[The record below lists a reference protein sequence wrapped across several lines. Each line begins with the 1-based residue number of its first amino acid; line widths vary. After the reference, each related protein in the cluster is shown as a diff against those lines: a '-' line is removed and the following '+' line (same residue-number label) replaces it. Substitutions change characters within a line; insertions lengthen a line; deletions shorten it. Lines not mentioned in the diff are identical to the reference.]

1 MGGMSNIS
9 GIGFAEILSGARRI
23 AIAVHSHPDG
33 DAVGSG
39 AALLHFIM
47 ETLGGKAALTI
58 PDSIP
63 DNLSFIIEGLPGD
76 SVLFHDRDP
85 ENTVETILKADMIVC
100 LDMNAFNRSGALEEA
115 LSASGAKKIL
125 VDHHLNP
132 DTGAFDVVFSDTRVS
147 STCELLFRILMETEQ
162 VGSDASRLPGATA
175 TALMAGMT
183 TDTNNFAN
191 SVFPGTLD
199 MASSLLAAGVD
210 RDAIVNNIYRTYR
223 ENRIRL
229 MGFLLDKCLSIT
241 SSGVAYMILDKE
253 TMSRFGITE
262 GETEGFVNIPL
273 SIGKVRMSIFL
284 REDNGFFRVSVR
296 SKEGTSAN
304 SLAMK
309 YFNGGGHEL
318 AAGGKLF
325 FPSDIPSREDA
336 ASYIV
341 RVTGN
346 FLEGK

>member
-1 MGGMSNIS
+1 MEGKSIIS
-9 GIGFAEILSGARRI
+9 GTGFAGILSGVRRI
-23 AIAVHSHPDG
+23 VIAVHSHPDG
-33 DAVGSG
+33 DAIGSG
-39 AALLHFIM
+39 AGLLHFIG
-47 ETLGGKAALTI
+47 ETLGKEAVLTI
-58 PDSIP
+58 PDPIP
-63 DNLSFIIEGLPGD
+63 DNLSFLLEGVPRG
-76 SVLFHDRDP
+76 SVLFHHENP
-85 ENTVETILKADMIVC
+85 EETVSAISEADLIVC
-100 LDMNAFNRSGALEEA
+100 LDMNAFNRSGALEEPLA
-115 LSASGAKKIL
+115 ASGAKKVL

-132 DTGAFDVVFSDTRVS
+132 DSGAFDIVFSDTRVS
-147 STCELLFRILMETEQ
+147 STCELLYRILMETEQ
-162 VGSDASRLPGATA
+162 IGHDASRLPHATA

-191 SVFPGTLD
+191 SVFPGTLA
-199 MASSLLAAGVD
+199 MASALLAAGVD
-210 RDAIVNNIYRTYR
+210 RDAIVNEIYRTYR

-229 MGFLLDKCLSIT
+229 MGYLLDKRLCIT
-241 SSGVAYMILDKE
+241 PCGVAYMILDKE

-284 REDNGFFRVSVR
+284 REDEGFFRVSVR

-325 FPSDIPSREDA
+325 FPADIPSREDA
-336 ASYIV
+336 APYIV
-341 RVTGN
+341 RVTGV
-346 FLEGK
+346 FFEGK